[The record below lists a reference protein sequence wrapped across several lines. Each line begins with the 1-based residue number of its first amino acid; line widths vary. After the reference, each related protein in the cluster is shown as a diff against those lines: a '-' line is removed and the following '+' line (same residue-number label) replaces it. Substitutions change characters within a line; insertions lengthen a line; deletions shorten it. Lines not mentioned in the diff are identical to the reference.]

1 MPTLTGVQIRPSDKV
16 QYFDANDLSLTVGE
30 RVIVETWDGDQE
42 GVVVIAPDQVL
53 RSDLR
58 GRLNP
63 VLRKAAPE

>member
-16 QYFDANDLSLTVGE
+16 QYFDANDLNLRVGE
-30 RVIVETWDGDQE
+30 CVIVETWDGDQE

-58 GRLNP
+58 GPLNP
-63 VLRKAAPE
+63 VFRKATPE

>member
-16 QYFDANDLSLTVGE
+16 QYFDANDLSLVVGE

-42 GVVVIAPDQVL
+42 GVVVIAPEQVL

-58 GRLNP
+58 GPLNP

>member
-58 GRLNP
+58 GPLNP
-63 VLRKAAPE
+63 VLRKAPSE

>member
-16 QYFDANDLSLTVGE
+16 QYFDANDLSLVVGE

-42 GVVVIAPDQVL
+42 GVVVIAPEQVL

-58 GRLNP
+58 GPLNP
-63 VLRKAAPE
+63 VLRKATPE

>member
-16 QYFDANDLSLTVGE
+16 QYFDANDLNLRAGE

-42 GVVVIAPDQVL
+42 GLVVIAPDQVL

-58 GRLNP
+58 GPLNP
-63 VLRKAAPE
+63 VLRKVIPE

>member
-42 GVVVIAPDQVL
+42 GVVVIAPEQVL

-58 GRLNP
+58 GPLNP
-63 VLRKAAPE
+63 VLRKAASE